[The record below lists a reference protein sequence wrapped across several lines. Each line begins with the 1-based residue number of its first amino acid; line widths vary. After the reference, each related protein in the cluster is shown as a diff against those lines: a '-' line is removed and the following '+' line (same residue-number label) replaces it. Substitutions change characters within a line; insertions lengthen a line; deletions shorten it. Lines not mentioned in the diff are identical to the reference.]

1 MTARPGPAPDV
12 VIVGGGVI
20 GCATAYFLAA
30 EHGLRCVVVERDG
43 IASQASGG
51 AAGEL
56 GATGEL
62 GAGGGGRSGE
72 AYTRFIMR
80 GIALHAELGPALREE
95 SGVDYLLGDIPL
107 LRPAFDEREADE
119 LREQVRWQRGLGIE
133 TEWLDAEAVRGLGT
147 WLAPEVVGASYTV
160 ETQLEAYPFA
170 LAVAQAAER
179 HGVEIR
185 SGEVTGILRDGDRA
199 VGVRIGGEELAA
211 GAVLIATGPWAVH
224 AGAWMGIEVP
234 VSPLRG
240 QIVHLAPPEGT
251 PMSSYGIF
259 HETGYVLPKAGG
271 DLLAGTT
278 RELAGFD
285 RQPTSQAQNDI
296 MEAVVRL
303 APALIDAPIRDLTAC
318 LRPSTPDGLPL
329 IGAVAGWRNLY
340 LSTGHLFK
348 GVTLALVSGRSLAQL
363 MAGGTPDV
371 ALDDY
376 SPARFA
382 GAR

>member
-1 MTARPGPAPDV
+1 MTTSQRKAPDV
-12 VIVGGGVI
+12 VIAGGGVI

-30 EHGLRCVVVERDG
+30 EHGLRVVVIERDG
-43 IASQASGG
+43 IASGASGG

-56 GATGEL
+56 GAV
-62 GAGGGGRSGE
+62 GRHRFSE
-72 AYTRFIMR
+72 AFTRFIMR
-80 GIALHAELGPALREE
+80 GIELHTELAPALREE

-107 LRPAFDEREADE
+107 LRPAFDEGEAAE
-119 LREQVRWQRGLGIE
+119 LRDQMRWQRDLGLDV
-133 TEWLDAEAVRGLGT
+133 EWLDADAVRGLGT
-147 WLAPEVVGASYTV
+147 WLTPDAVGAASTT
-160 ETQLEAYPFA
+160 ELQLEAYPFA
-170 LAVAQAAER
+170 LAVAQAAEH

-185 SGEVTGILRDGDRA
+185 TGEVSGVLRAGDRA
-199 VGVRIGGEELAA
+199 VGVRIGSEELAA
-211 GAVLIATGPWAVH
+211 GAVLVTTGPWAVH
-224 AGAWMGIEVP
+224 AGAWMGTEVP

-251 PMSSYGIF
+251 PMPQHAIF
-259 HETGYVLPKAGG
+259 HETGYLLPKAGG

-278 RELAGFD
+278 QERAGFD
-285 RQPTSQAQNDI
+285 RQPTSEAQDGI

-303 APALIDAPIRDLTAC
+303 APAVIDAPIRDLTAC

-329 IGAVAGWRNLY
+329 IGAVEGWRDLY
-340 LSTGHLFK
+340 ISTGHAFK

-363 MAGGTPDV
+363 VAGAEPDV

-382 GAR
+382 DAR

>member
-1 MTARPGPAPDV
+1 MTGSPAGAPDV
-12 VIVGGGVI
+12 VIAGGGVI
-20 GCATAYFLAA
+20 GCATAYFLAK

-43 IASQASGG
+43 IASGASGG

-62 GAGGGGRSGE
+62 FAGTQHGSAE
-72 AYTRFIMR
+72 AYTRFLMR
-80 GIALHAELGPALREE
+80 GTELHRELGPALREE

-119 LREQVRWQRGLGIE
+119 LREQVRWQRALGVD

-147 WLAPEVVGASYTV
+147 WLAPEAVGAAYAV
-160 ETQLEAYPFA
+160 ELQLEAYPFG
-170 LAVAQAAER
+170 LAVAQAAEH

-185 SGEVTGILRDGDRA
+185 SGEVTGIMREGDRA
-199 VGVRIGGEELAA
+199 VGVRVGNEELSA
-211 GAVLIATGPWAVH
+211 GAVLVATGPWAVH
-224 AGAWMGIEVP
+224 AGEWMGIEVP

-240 QIVHLAPPEGT
+240 QIVHLAPPDGT
-251 PMSSYGIF
+251 PMPSHGIF
-259 HETGYVLPKAGG
+259 HDTGYMLPKAGG

-278 RELAGFD
+278 REHAGFD
-285 RQPTSQAQNDI
+285 RQPTFEAQNEI

-318 LRPSTPDGLPL
+318 LRPSTPDELPL
-329 IGAVAGWRNLY
+329 IGAVEGWRDLY
-340 LSTGHLFK
+340 LSTGHQFK
-348 GVTLALVSGRSLAQL
+348 GVTLALVSGKSLAQL
-363 MAGGTPDV
+363 MADETPDV
-371 ALDDY
+371 ALDVY

-382 GAR
+382 DAG

>member
-12 VIVGGGVI
+12 VIAGGGVI

-43 IASQASGG
+43 IASGASGG

-56 GATGEL
+56 GAV
-62 GAGGGGRSGE
+62 GRHHFSE

-80 GIALHAELGPALREE
+80 GIELHAELAPTLREE
-95 SGVDYLLGDIPL
+95 SGVDYLLGDVPL
-107 LRPAFDEREADE
+107 LRPAFDEREAAD
-119 LREQVRWQRGLGIE
+119 LREQMRWQRGLGIDV
-133 TEWLDAEAVRGLGT
+133 EWLDAEAVRGLGT
-147 WLAPEVVGASYTV
+147 WLAPEVVGAASTV
-160 ETQLEAYPFA
+160 ARQLEAYPFA
-170 LAVAQAAER
+170 LAVAQAAEH

-185 SGEVTGILRDGDRA
+185 SGEVTGVLRDGDRA
-199 VGVRIGGEELAA
+199 VGVRVGSEELAA

-224 AGAWMGIEVP
+224 AGAWMDVDVP

-240 QIVHLAPPEGT
+240 QIVHLAPPDGT
-251 PMSSYGIF
+251 PMPRHAIF
-259 HETGYVLPKAGG
+259 HETGYVLPKASG

-278 RELAGFD
+278 QEHAGFD
-285 RQPTSQAQNDI
+285 AHPTTEAQNGI

-318 LRPSTPDGLPL
+318 LRPSAPDGLPL
-329 IGAVAGWRNLY
+329 IGAVEGWRDLY
-340 LSTGHLFK
+340 LSTGHEFK
-348 GVTLALVSGRSLAQL
+348 GVTLALVSGKSLAQL
-363 MAGGTPDV
+363 MTDGAPDV

-382 GAR
+382 KAS